1 MNKLAGLKWAA
12 LVGVASTVWIGGVQA
27 AEVQVDAAVQ
37 KRLGVATAPLA
48 VARRQASTA
57 GFARVL
63 DPVPLATL
71 DGDLATAV
79 TAVAASKAEAARTKA
94 LAAADATVSLKV
106 AQSAQALAS
115 ADAAKLALLRR
126 RVGLEWGPAFA
137 GDASRARLIA
147 ELVAGRAALV
157 RIDAPTGAA
166 GAHTAQ
172 MQLSGGET
180 VTVAILGPARTA
192 DPRVQTGGLVGVV
205 RGPAAARLGIG
216 MSAPVTL
223 SGAAG
228 GVGVI
233 VPRSALIRTGGQTF
247 AYVRKDAT
255 HFERRALVAPA
266 PQPEGLF
273 SAGGFSPGEPV
284 VVSGASAL
292 LAAETATKAED

>member
-1 MNKLAGLKWAA
+1 MNKLVGTGLAA
-12 LVGVASTVWIGGVQA
+12 LALAAGVAWSGLVQA
-27 AEVQVDAAVQ
+27 AEVAVDAATQ

-48 VARRQASTA
+48 AARRQSVAT

-71 DGDLATAV
+71 DGDLV
-79 TAVAASKAEAARTKA
+79 TATTAAAASRAEAARTKA

-106 AQSAQALAS
+106 AQAAQAQAS
-115 ADAAKLALLRR
+115 ADTAKLTLLRR
-126 RVGLEWGPAFA
+126 RVGLEWGPVFA
-137 GDASRARLIA
+137 SDASRSRLIA

-157 RIDAPTGAA
+157 RIDAPAGTGAA
-166 GAHTAQ
+166 RSAR

-180 VTVAILGPARTA
+180 VEVAILGPARTA
-192 DPRVQTGGLVGVV
+192 DPRVQTGGLIGIV
-205 RGPAAARLGIG
+205 RGPVAARLGVG

-228 GVGVI
+228 GTGVL
-233 VPRSALIRTGGQTF
+233 VPRSALIRTAGQTF

-255 HFERRALVAPA
+255 HFERRALVAPTS
-266 PQPEGLF
+266 QPEGLF
-273 SAGGFSPGEPV
+273 SAGGFAPGEPV

-292 LAAETATKAED
+292 LAAETAPKAED

>member
-1 MNKLAGLKWAA
+1 MSKLAVLA
-12 LVGVASTVWIGGVQA
+12 LVAGVAWTSLVQA
-27 AEVQVDAAVQ
+27 AEVEVDAATQ

-48 VARRQASTA
+48 AARRQVAAT

-71 DGDLATAV
+71 DGDLVTAATA
-79 TAVAASKAEAARTKA
+79 AAASRAEAARTKT

-106 AQSAQALAS
+106 AQAAQAQAS
-115 ADAAKLALLRR
+115 ADAAKLVLLRR
-126 RVGLEWGPAFA
+126 RIGLEWGPAFA
-137 GDASRARLIA
+137 NDAGRSRLIA

-157 RIDAPTGAA
+157 RIDAPAGTGGVRSARL
-166 GAHTAQ
+166 H
-172 MQLSGGET
+172 LSGET
-180 VTVAILGPARTA
+180 VEVAILGPARTA
-192 DPRVQTGGLVGVV
+192 DPRVQTGGLMGIV
-205 RGPAAARLGIG
+205 RGSAAARLGVG

-228 GVGVI
+228 GAGVL
-233 VPRSALIRTGGQTF
+233 VPRSALIRTAGQTF

-255 HFERRALVAPA
+255 HFERRALVAPT

-273 SAGGFSPGEPV
+273 SAGGFAPGEPV

-292 LAAETATKAED
+292 QAAETAPKGEN